1 MNNQAVKKIELPKK
15 KKSDLSV
22 MARLYIFPLLVSFGF
37 ILIVIFLIIP
47 TLFSIFSTL
56 DEVSGKNVD
65 LQNQNQLLTQLREL
79 NSNSSIKISQLNS
92 VNNITTSDQTEVV
105 RFRNRI
111 TDVILSNQLTIFSQS
126 LTENDPD
133 IISDGGGDSI
143 TLKEVPFTFKIEGSY
158 TNIVNFFADLSVLS
172 DFVIIKEMQFSRDDK
187 IGADGTTIW
196 TLDLVLVK
204 YQFSTNQAL
213 DDVYRLISPSVE
225 ISQKVLDYINQR
237 Q

>member
-1 MNNQAVKKIELPKK
+1 MNNQSAKKIELPKK

-22 MARLYIFPLLVSFGF
+22 MARLYIFPLIVSFGF

-56 DEVSGKNVD
+56 DEVSNKNVD
-65 LQNQNQLLTQLREL
+65 LQNKNQLLSQLRDL
-79 NSNSSIKISQLNS
+79 NSNSSLKISQLNS

-133 IISDGGGDSI
+133 IISDGGGESI

-158 TNIVNFFADLSVLS
+158 TNIVRFFADLSVLN

-187 IGADGTTIW
+187 IGSDGTTIW

-213 DDVYRLISPSVE
+213 DEVYKAISPSVE
-225 ISQKVLDYINQR
+225 ISQKVLDYINRR

>member
-15 KKSDLSV
+15 KKSNLSV

-79 NSNSSIKISQLNS
+79 NSNSSTKISQLNS

-133 IISDGGGDSI
+133 IISDGGRDSI

-158 TNIVNFFADLSVLS
+158 TNIVNFFADLSVLN

-204 YQFSTNQAL
+204 YQFSKNQAL
-213 DDVYRLISPSVE
+213 DDVYRAISPSVE

>member
-213 DDVYRLISPSVE
+213 DDVYRSISPSAE